1 MRFLIP
7 SILLLSTTILADT
20 PAQSILSA
28 AGSAYDT
35 VASSLAAES
44 AADSICLSPADAEIV
59 SRSFGLLIS
68 NYTTKLAVQLL
79 ADDFIDQADSVNQL
93 INTSPL
99 PHQPVGGPSNGLDFT
114 VYAMFLHS
122 VAIYP

>member
-1 MRFLIP
+1 MRFILP
-7 SILLLSTTILADT
+7 TLLLLSASILADS
-20 PAQSILSA
+20 PAQAVIPPTSEAFDS
-28 AGSAYDT
+28 
-35 VASSLAAES
+35 VASSLTAEN

-93 INTSPL
+93 INNSPL
-99 PHQPVGGPSNGLDFT
+99 PHQPVSR
-114 VYAMFLHS
+114 AS
-122 VAIYP
+122 